1 MNGGFFEGVGEIP
14 EWFCFSYVGERT
26 WSVFLVYDVFIY

>member
-14 EWFCFSYVGERT
+14 ERSCFSYVGERT
-26 WSVFLVYDVFIY
+26 WSVFLVHDVFIY